1 MGSLVTFIIL
11 MLIGFFFG
19 RANEIRHIKSLD
31 AAEAEL
37 SHIQINNLKRVKD
50 PLEDGGVLV
59 SGNVV
64 VAVDYFKKI
73 IAGLKMIFGGKLGM
87 YDSLLARA
95 RREAIIRMM
104 RKADALGANAIYN
117 VRVEFSAIGAQPQAI
132 GGAELLAYGTAVK
145 RKTKN
150 IDGANMTAEK
160 LT

>member
-1 MGSLVTFIIL
+1 MASLITFIIL
-11 MLIGFFFG
+11 MLVGFFFG
-19 RANEIRHIKSLD
+19 RANEAAHIKRLS

-37 SHIQINNLKRVKD
+37 AHIKINNLKRVHE

-73 IAGLKMIFGGKLGM
+73 IAALKQIFGGKLGM
-87 YDSLLARA
+87 YDSLMSRA
-95 RREAIIRMM
+95 RREAIVRML
-104 RKADALGANAIYN
+104 READALGADAIYN

-145 RKTKN
+145 RRET
-150 IDGANMTAEK
+150 DAAQTYAA
-160 LT
+160 